1 MKACECCQR
10 SLPDDSAPQRRYCG
24 RADCK
29 RGRDAY
35 RKAHQRAGAYNALT
49 CVVSPLPER
58 PKRKTSSTHNPAGD
72 HEDDLNFDSGE
83 ITSRWD
89 EISRAWQAAN
99 VWRPTVDL
107 PANRGLPALDER
119 GRRIGKLI
127 DLDRLMGEAERAV
140 RPLIAR
146 RGRRW
151 ASSMKPTGPVKIGTR
166 PANSGCAARPI
177 GPWRRPR
184 RRPSTPSTGRSGGRD
199 ERSSSPRPA
208 PCAYPGGGR
217 AVARGRA
224 HHL

>member
-1 MKACECCQR
+1 LEWEVGGRVASPTWGAAMKACECCQR

-140 RPLIAR
+140 RPLHRSAGTPVGQLHEANWSR
-146 RGRRW
+146 EDWNSPGELWLRGE
-151 ASSMKPTGPVKIGTR
+151 T
-166 PANSGCAARPI
+166 
-177 GPWRRPR
+177 
-184 RRPSTPSTGRSGGRD
+184 D
-199 ERSSSPRPA
+199 
-208 PCAYPGGGR
+208 R
-217 AVARGRA
+217 AVEKAKKEAEHAFNRTERGPR
-224 HHL
+224 